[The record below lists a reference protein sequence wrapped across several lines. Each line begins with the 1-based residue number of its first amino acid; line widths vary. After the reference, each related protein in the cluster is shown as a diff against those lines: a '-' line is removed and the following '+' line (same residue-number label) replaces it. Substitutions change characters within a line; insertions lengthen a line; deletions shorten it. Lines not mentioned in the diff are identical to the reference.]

1 MATRTAAVPGP
12 SRLPG
17 FARWRGWAGKIL
29 YVILLIVA
37 WKVLVTALRI
47 NTLLFPPPDA
57 VFASF
62 LEFANLILYSSGI
75 TMFSALIGFV
85 IAILVGIGL
94 AVAVVYSPP
103 LRAVILSS
111 VVAVNATPKV
121 AVTPI
126 LIIWLGIGLES
137 KVALAFLLSF
147 FPVLINAI
155 RGLSDIPNDLLNLYR
170 LMQASPLQVFVK
182 VRMPSALPG
191 IFDGLKI
198 ALPIS
203 MIGAVAAEFVA
214 ARQGIGY
221 QIVIAYA
228 NFNSEFVFAAV
239 ITLAILATL
248 LFQALLLIEDR
259 LLFWRPSKQ
268 IF

>member
-1 MATRTAAVPGP
+1 MATRAAAATGL
-12 SRLPG
+12 SSLPG
-17 FARWRGWAGKIL
+17 LSRWRGPAGKIL
-29 YVILLIVA
+29 YVVLLIA
-37 WKVLVTALRI
+37 GWKLLVTALQI
-47 NTLLFPPPDA
+47 NSLLFPAPDR
-57 VFASF
+57 VFGAF
-62 LEFANLILYSSGI
+62 LEFTELILYSCGI
-75 TMFSALIGFV
+75 TLLSALVGFV
-85 IAILVGIGL
+85 IATLVGIGL
-94 AVAVVYSPP
+94 AVSVVYSPP
-103 LRAVILSS
+103 LRAIILSS
-111 VVAVNATPKV
+111 VVAINATPKV

-147 FPVLINAI
+147 FPILINAV
-155 RGLSDIPNDLLNLYR
+155 RGLSDIPHDLLNLYR
-170 LMQASPLQVFVK
+170 LMQASPLQVFLK

-191 IFDGLKI
+191 LFDGLKI

-239 ITLAILATL
+239 ITIAILATL
-248 LFQALLLIEDR
+248 MFQALLILEDR
-259 LLFWRPSKQ
+259 ILFWRPSKQ

>member
-1 MATRTAAVPGP
+1 MATRAAAAPRLR
-12 SRLPG
+12 SLPG
-17 FARWRGWAGKIL
+17 FSRWRGLAGKVL
-29 YVILLIVA
+29 YVILLLA
-37 WKVLVTALRI
+37 GWKLLVTGLRI
-47 NTLLFPPPDA
+47 NPLLFPPPDG
-57 VFASF
+57 VFEEF
-62 LEFANLILYSSGI
+62 LTFAELILYSCGI
-75 TMFSALIGFV
+75 TLFSALVGFV
-85 IAILVGIGL
+85 IATLVGIGL

-103 LRAVILSS
+103 LRAIILSS
-111 VVAVNATPKV
+111 VVAINATPKV

-147 FPVLINAI
+147 FPVLINAV

-170 LMQASPLQVFVK
+170 LMQASSLQVFRK
-182 VRMPSALPG
+182 VRMPSAMPG

-239 ITLAILATL
+239 ITIAILATV
-248 LFQALLLIEDR
+248 LFQLLLVLEDR

>member
-1 MATRTAAVPGP
+1 MATQAAAAPG
-12 SRLPG
+12 LPAFSSLG
-17 FARWRGWAGKIL
+17 RFRGWAGKIL
-29 YVILLIVA
+29 YIVLLLVG
-37 WKVLVTALRI
+37 WKALVTGLRI
-47 NTLLFPPPDA
+47 NPLLFPPPEK
-57 VFASF
+57 VFEEW
-62 LEFANLILYSSGI
+62 LEFANLILYSCGI
-75 TMFSALIGFV
+75 TMVSAVVGFV
-85 IAILVGIGL
+85 IATLVGIGL

-111 VVAVNATPKV
+111 VVAINATPKV

-126 LIIWLGIGLES
+126 LVIWLGIGLES

-147 FPVLINAI
+147 FPVLINAV

-170 LMQASPLQVFVK
+170 LMQATPLQVFRK
-182 VRMPSALPG
+182 VRLPSALPG

-239 ITLAILATL
+239 ITVAILATL
-248 LFQALLLIEDR
+248 IFQALLIVEDR
-259 LLFWRPSKQ
+259 ILFWRPSKQ

>member
-1 MATRTAAVPGP
+1 MATRAAALPGP

-17 FARWRGWAGKIL
+17 FARWRGWAGKVL
-29 YVILLIVA
+29 YVVILIAA
-37 WKVLVTALRI
+37 WKLLVTGLRI
-47 NTLLFPPPDA
+47 NPLLFPPPDK
-57 VFASF
+57 VFEEW
-62 LEFANLILYSSGI
+62 LEFSNLILYSCAI
-75 TMFSALIGFV
+75 TLVAAVFGFV
-85 IAILVGIGL
+85 IATLVGIGL

-111 VVAVNATPKV
+111 VVAINATPKV

-126 LIIWLGIGLES
+126 LVIWLGIGLES
-137 KVALAFLLSF
+137 KIALAFLLSF
-147 FPVLINAI
+147 FPVLINAV

-170 LMQASPLQVFVK
+170 LMQASPLQVFRK
-182 VRMPSALPG
+182 VRLPSALPG

-239 ITLAILATL
+239 ITIAILATL
-248 LFQALLLIEDR
+248 IFQALIIVEDR
-259 LLFWRPSKQ
+259 ILFWRPSKQ